1 MRRLVLTLRK
11 EELLSFISPSS
22 ACIVMM
28 NHREAPDCIAGAMLC
43 CCQDIG
49 CAELALITLVLL
61 DNSIMSLSLIIHV
74 LGHWAMMKLKSAL
87 RRLVSTNHGPHH
99 HSTDL
104 PRCLRAI
111 TFRAEDRNYEL
122 LSTMLKKILA
132 SLIRYIRRSLRKRGS
147 DFPYRKSFITDTRS
161 VACSCLLTPFFLCPP
176 YLGSRRVGELYPP
189 WRMWRSKRTPR
200 RLEGQALKQ
209 VHMKTSIDT
218 VLCNLLTH
226 YYCPQT

>member
-1 MRRLVLTLRK
+1 MRRLVLTLR

-22 ACIVMM
+22 ACIVIM

-49 CAELALITLVLL
+49 CAKLALITLVLL
-61 DNSIMSLSLIIHV
+61 DKSIMSLSLIIHAH
-74 LGHWAMMKLKSAL
+74 GHWAMMKLKSAL
-87 RRLVSTNHGPHH
+87 RRLVSTNHGPHR

-122 LSTMLKKILA
+122 PFTMLKKIFA
-132 SLIRYIRRSLRKRGS
+132 SLI
-147 DFPYRKSFITDTRS
+147 RKSFITDTRS
-161 VACSCLLTPFFLCPP
+161 VAFGCLLTPFFLCSP

-189 WRMWRSKRTPR
+189 WRTWRSKWTPR
-200 RLEGQALKQ
+200 RFEGQALKQ
-209 VHMKTSIDT
+209 VHMKTLIDT
-218 VLCNLLTH
+218 VLCNLLTR